1 MSKTLNL
8 PAERLPTFNG
18 STSTDPKMSG
28 DPIPGSRGGKVKWI
42 GNATCI
48 IEYKNI
54 RFMTDPNFL
63 HQGTVS
69 EGVDLL

>member
-63 HQGTVS
+63 HQGMVS
-69 EGVDLL
+69 E